1 VEKKD
6 MRHDIVTL
14 VELPAYQG
22 IESNSVYRITEDGK
36 TVVAPKK
43 TVTLNLS
50 TGFSFI
56 NEFEYTETDDDFTTK
71 VHKFCEI
78 VAVGGASEYVDL
90 SRDEILE
97 KMGIKRLSQE
107 DVERMVNSSG
117 IAVANRVF
125 SETELEDMKRN
136 MRFRG

>member
-1 VEKKD
+1 

-36 TVVAPKK
+36 TVIAPKK

-56 NEFEYTETDDDFTTK
+56 NEFEYTEMDDDFTTK
-71 VHKFCEI
+71 VRKFCEVI
-78 VAVGGASEYVDL
+78 AVGGASEFIDL

-97 KMGIKRLSQE
+97 RMGIKRLSHE

-136 MRFRG
+136 MRARG

>member
-1 VEKKD
+1 

-36 TVVAPKK
+36 TVIAPKK

-97 KMGIKRLSQE
+97 RMGIKRLSQE

-117 IAVANRVF
+117 IAVANRAF
-125 SETELEDMKRN
+125 DDEELARIKRQ
-136 MRFRG
+136 MRG

>member
-1 VEKKD
+1 
-6 MRHDIVTL
+6 MRHDIVSL

-56 NEFEYTETDDDFTTK
+56 NEFEYTETDDDFIAK

-78 VAVGGASEYVDL
+78 VAVGGASEYIDL

-97 KMGIKRLSQE
+97 RMGIKRMSQE
-107 DVERMVNSSG
+107 EVERMVNSSG

-125 SETELEDMKRN
+125 SEMELEEMKRN
-136 MRFRG
+136 MRARG

>member
-56 NEFEYTETDDDFTTK
+56 NEFEYTEMDDDFTAK
-71 VHKFCEI
+71 VHKFCEVI
-78 VAVGGASEYVDL
+78 AVGGASEFIDL

-97 KMGIKRLSQE
+97 RMGIKRLSHE

-136 MRFRG
+136 MRARG

>member
-56 NEFEYTETDDDFTTK
+56 NEFEYTEMDDDFTTK
-71 VHKFCEI
+71 VRKFCEVI
-78 VAVGGASEYVDL
+78 AVGGASEFIDL

-97 KMGIKRLSQE
+97 RMGIKRLSHK

-136 MRFRG
+136 MRARG

>member
-1 VEKKD
+1 

-56 NEFEYTETDDDFTTK
+56 NEFEYTEMDDDFTAK

-97 KMGIKRLSQE
+97 RMGIKRLSHE

-117 IAVANRVF
+117 IAVANRAF
-125 SETELEDMKRN
+125 DDEELARIKRQ
-136 MRFRG
+136 MRG

>member
-1 VEKKD
+1 

-56 NEFEYTETDDDFTTK
+56 NEFEYTEMDDDFTTK
-71 VHKFCEI
+71 VRKFCEVI
-78 VAVGGASEYVDL
+78 AVGGASEFIDL

-97 KMGIKRLSQE
+97 RMGIKRLSHK

-136 MRFRG
+136 MRARG

>member
-1 VEKKD
+1 

-56 NEFEYTETDDDFTTK
+56 NEFEYTEMDDDFTTK
-71 VHKFCEI
+71 VRKFCEVI
-78 VAVGGASEYVDL
+78 AVGGASEFIDL

-97 KMGIKRLSQE
+97 RMGIKRLSHE

-136 MRFRG
+136 MRARG

>member
-1 VEKKD
+1 

-36 TVVAPKK
+36 TVIAPKK

-56 NEFEYTETDDDFTTK
+56 NEFEYTEMDDDFTTK
-71 VHKFCEI
+71 VHKFCEVI
-78 VAVGGASEYVDL
+78 AVGGASEFIDL

-97 KMGIKRLSQE
+97 RMGIKRLSHE

-136 MRFRG
+136 MRARG